1 MEWSE
6 VKSKQLKCLA
16 AGIGASAAVTMGVLG
31 VAFSDAPASTAP
43 VTVGAGEMTLG
54 ETVTTTTGAT
64 ELATSF
70 ATPEVTASTPEGFG
84 P

>member
-1 MEWSE
+1 
-6 VKSKQLKCLA
+6 VKSRQLKCVA
-16 AGIGASAAVTMGVLG
+16 AGIGATGAVTMGVLG
-31 VAFSDAPASTAP
+31 VAFSEAPAGTGR

-64 ELATSF
+64 ELATTF
-70 ATPEVTASTPEGFG
+70 VTPPVTAEPPEGFG

>member
-6 VKSKQLKCLA
+6 VKSRQLKCMA
-16 AGIGASAAVTMGVLG
+16 AGIGAIGAITMGVMG
-31 VAFSDAPASTAP
+31 VAFSEAPAGTGP
-43 VTVGAGEMTLG
+43 VTVGVGEMTLG

-64 ELATSF
+64 ELGTTF
-70 ATPEVTASTPEGFG
+70 VTPPVTAEPPDGFG